1 MGIAALIIAL
11 VLHAHPVQQHRP
23 QVVDVRPVWP
33 AQGTIT
39 SPFGHTEGRWHP
51 GIDIGELRSLD
62 VVAAVPGRV
71 ELVGEPTGYE
81 GYGNVIVEDSA
92 GYQEVYAH
100 LSAWQVQ
107 PGEVI
112 RPGER
117 IGTAGCTGD
126 CTGTH
131 LHFEVRRDGT
141 AVSPLAT
148 VLRPLVDPRP
158 VPQVHAVVR
167 ALPVRRIDKPM
178 V

>member
-11 VLHAHPVQQHRP
+11 LLHAHPVQQRHK
-23 QVVDVRPVWP
+23 VDTRPVWP

-62 VVAAVPGRV
+62 VVAAVPGRI

-81 GYGNVIVEDSA
+81 GYGNVVVEESA

-100 LSAWQVQ
+100 LSAWQVE
-107 PGEVI
+107 PGQIV

-117 IGTAGCTGD
+117 IATAGCTGD

-141 AVSPLAT
+141 AVSPLTT

-158 VPQVHAVVR
+158 VVH
-167 ALPVRRIDKPM
+167 PVLHLQPVYRIDKPL

>member
-11 VLHAHPVQQHRP
+11 VLHAHPVQHR
-23 QVVDVRPVWP
+23 QKVDTWPVWP

-51 GIDIGELRSLD
+51 GVDIGLLRSLD
-62 VVAAVPGRV
+62 VVAAVPGRI

-81 GYGNVIVEDSA
+81 GYGNVIVEDSG

-100 LSAWQVQ
+100 LSAWQVT
-107 PGEVI
+107 PGQVVQ
-112 RPGER
+112 PGER

-148 VLRPLVDPRP
+148 VLRPLVDPQPAVRP
-158 VPQVHAVVR
+158 AVH
-167 ALPVRRIDKPM
+167 LKPVYRIDKPM